1 MGGAE
6 DLGSLVRFGGFELDR
21 DAGEL
26 RKHGLKI
33 RLADQPFQI
42 LLLLLERPGR
52 VVTREELK
60 KKLWESDT
68 FVDFDRGLNKAV
80 NRLRDVLGDSADRPR
95 FIETLPKRGYRF
107 IASVENSPLVAG
119 STEADPSTSVHSE
132 ASPAIVPAATT
143 RFRWGIWASVVT
155 LLMSGGAAAWL
166 FTRSTNP
173 RSERHTL
180 VVAELENLTG
190 DPAFDVTLKQGLMIN
205 LEQSPFLKV
214 VSEQE
219 AAQTLRLMG
228 RTPDQKLTLPIAKEL
243 CLRSGGKAIL
253 SGSVARLGNEY
264 VLGLRAIN
272 CQTGETLG
280 QEQVRSRAKEE
291 VLGGLDKAAANL
303 RVKLGESLSSI
314 RRFDRPLT
322 DFVSTSSLEAF
333 QAYVNGQRIL
343 QQKGRPY
350 AVPFFRR
357 ATDLDSNFALAYIQ
371 LAILYDYLGELREAA
386 ENTSKAY
393 ELRERVSEPERLMIS
408 AQYFLKVTDQPEK
421 VLSICQ
427 LWSQGYPTDGAVH
440 ERTSWAYMEMG
451 QHEKALAESLEA
463 QRKRG
468 NLPITEVQLAR
479 VLLFLNHF
487 KDARKLLDR
496 ASAQNPDQLFWH
508 EGIYFLGFLDGDTK
522 RMEEQVDWA
531 MHTPGAEDS
540 LLSMA
545 ADTNAFFGRLEKAR
559 EVSRLAVEFAQRHE
573 FRERAAMLM
582 AAGALREAWLDN
594 AESAR
599 LQARAAVNLVPGK
612 GVRALAALALA
623 RAGDAATAG
632 KLADQL
638 AAEFPSSA
646 LIQYYWLPAIRAQV
660 ELRNGHYSQTIEL
673 LQAAAPYDLA
683 DTPAPMTPVYIRAE
697 ALLGARLGNA
707 AATEFQR
714 ILDHRGIVGNSPLG
728 ALARLGS
735 ARAYALSGDVAK
747 AGSQYRE
754 FLSLWKEADAVVPA
768 FKQANAELLKL
779 K

>member
-80 NRLRDVLGDSADRPR
+80 NRLRDVLGDSADHPR

-173 RSERHTL
+173 RSGRHTL

-190 DPAFDVTLKQGLMIN
+190 DPAFDVTLKQGLMID

-371 LAILYDYLGELREAA
+371 LAILYDYLGESREAA

-440 ERTSWAYMEMG
+440 ERTSWAYMELG

-468 NLPITEVQLAR
+468 SLPITEVQLAR

-487 KDARKLLDR
+487 KDARKLLDT

-508 EGIYFLGFLDGDTK
+508 EGIYFLGFLDGDTR

-632 KLADQL
+632 KLANQL